1 MYELRP
7 RERRHKGGW
16 IIPAICIVITVL
28 CFAIIAVL
36 VLDDIPIK
44 PTTRVKNIA
53 SNVPPISIAITPTQS
68 ALQNVISKVIPT
80 PTLVDKLRQR
90 AVGCT
95 EDERVA
101 FLKDATRINDVFQ
114 DNFHLAV
121 SVPRI
126 AMAPIIS
133 ELQKG
138 ARELKQLTPDPCGK
152 IVLSHMINAYD
163 IGIEALLGF
172 AGQNLDQSSVD
183 TAGSLIQLQMRE
195 FGAYQ
200 VDMVG
205 PLIAEDLARLVELTN
220 KKVSSIPA
228 ELVYVQ
234 LYQEHKMNCK
244 DAAFM
249 ERVLSSIVKATRDN
263 FSDLGLAQA
272 LKGFAD
278 KTPTPAPCVP

>member
-7 RERRHKGGW
+7 QERRRKGGW
-16 IIPAICIVITVL
+16 IIPAICVTITAI
-28 CFAIIAVL
+28 CFAIIALL
-36 VLDDIPIK
+36 VLDDIPVK
-44 PTTRVKNIA
+44 PVAPVAPTTVA
-53 SNVPPISIAITPTQS
+53 SSTPQQS
-68 ALQNVISKVIPT
+68 VIQKVIAEVVPA
-80 PTLVDKLRQR
+80 PTLADKLRQR
-90 AVGCT
+90 AAGCT
-95 EDERVA
+95 EGARIE

-126 AMAPIIS
+126 AMAPTIS

-138 ARELKQLTPDPCGK
+138 ARELKQLEPDPCGK

-172 AGQNLDQSSVD
+172 AGQSLDESSIN
-183 TAGSLIQLQMRE
+183 TAGSLMQLQMRE

-220 KKVSSIPA
+220 KKVSTIPA

-234 LYQEHKMNCK
+234 LYQEHKMSCK

-249 ERVLSSIVKATRDN
+249 ERVLNSIVKATRDN

-272 LKGFAD
+272 MKGFAD
-278 KTPTPAPCVP
+278 RTPTPVPCVP